1 MKSVFILTLIL
12 LVSGVT
18 LAGAG
23 EAASVTRGARRVA
36 DASDVCLANC
46 ASENRSCKSA
56 CPTTYS
62 VPCVSACD
70 NQAQFC
76 RQACQGR

>member
-1 MKSVFILTLIL
+1 MKSVVIVTLIL
-12 LVSGVT
+12 ALSGVT
-18 LAGAG
+18 PAK
-23 EAASVTRGARRVA
+23 AAAENKVVRRVA
-36 DASDVCLANC
+36 DASDICLANC
-46 ASENRSCKSA
+46 ASENRSCKSV

-76 RQACQGR
+76 RQTCQRK